1 MVDNDSNWYFF
12 YSFLYKPKKKSLPK
26 KKDPHASYDI
36 NDNDPDPTPADNGDN
51 K

>member
-12 YSFLYKPKKKSLPK
+12 LFFSLQTKKNHYQ